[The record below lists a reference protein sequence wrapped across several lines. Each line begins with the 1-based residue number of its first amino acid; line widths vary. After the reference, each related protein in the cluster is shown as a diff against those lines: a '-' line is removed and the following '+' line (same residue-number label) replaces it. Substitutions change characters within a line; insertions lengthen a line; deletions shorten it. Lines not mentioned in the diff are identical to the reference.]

1 MQDIRIMEPL
11 STVMVI
17 DDTEIDRY
25 IAERMMTRHTFAT
38 DIIKMGS
45 GADALNY
52 LQASGNKLPQ
62 MIFLDINMPG
72 MNGFE
77 FLEQYESLSDD
88 VKQQTVIIMLTSSI
102 NPEDIANASRSPY
115 VKHFV
120 NKPLTFERLSE
131 VRELV

>member
-1 MQDIRIMEPL
+1 MQDIRILEPL

-38 DIIKMGS
+38 HIIKMGS